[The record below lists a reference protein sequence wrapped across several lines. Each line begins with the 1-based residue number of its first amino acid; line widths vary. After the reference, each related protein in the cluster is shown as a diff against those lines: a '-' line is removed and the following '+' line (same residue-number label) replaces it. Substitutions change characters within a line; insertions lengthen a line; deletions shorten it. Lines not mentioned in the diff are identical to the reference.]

1 MILIIYACDKN
12 ELNAILSSRKLPRG
26 NHLDKY
32 NPHQISKA
40 LSSGLRSLEPTPKV
54 FCTIALS
61 DYIKPN
67 PNKSYII
74 LNNNVIEKAKY
85 WAPRWNSVYTSDKHK
100 YYYDT
105 NKSIKNNLNEW
116 VKVYK
121 NTLKDYNP
129 NYTYNEIG
137 IPQNEIVFD
146 EPIDLD
152 VYGEWIIY

>member
-12 ELNAILSSRKLPRG
+12 ELSNILLARKLPRG

-32 NPHQISKA
+32 NSVNSQ
-40 LSSGLRSLEPTPKV
+40 KV

-74 LNNNVIEKAKY
+74 LNNNVIKNAKY
-85 WAPRWNSVYTSDKHK
+85 WAPRWNSVYTSDKYW
-100 YYYDT
+100 YYYNK
-105 NKSIKNNLNEW
+105 NKSIKYNLNRW
-116 VKVYK
+116 VSVYED
-121 NTLKDYNP
+121 TLTDYNT
-129 NYTYNEIG
+129 NFTYNEIG

-146 EPIDLD
+146 EPIDLN
-152 VYGEWIIY
+152 VYGEWVIF

>member
-1 MILIIYACDKN
+1 MILIIYACDKK
-12 ELNAILSSRKLPRG
+12 ELNAESAILSSRKLPRG
-26 NHLDKY
+26 NYLDKY

-40 LSSGLRSLEPTPKV
+40 

-105 NKSIKNNLNEW
+105 NKSIKYNLNEW

-129 NYTYNEIG
+129 NFTYNEIG

-146 EPIDLD
+146 EPIDLN
-152 VYGEWIIY
+152 VYGEWIIF